1 MISASEVLLECNE
14 VTVRFGGL
22 VANDAVD
29 LSVGRG
35 DIAALIGPNG
45 AGKTTLFN
53 VITGAQL
60 PTSGSVHFDGEDV
73 TVAGPIQ
80 RARRGMSRT
89 FQNLSLVPS
98 LSVLDNVTVG
108 LGRFRKAGLISSMLR
123 LPRAV
128 RQDRLIR
135 EAAMGALAFVGMER
149 LAGQPTGDLPYGD
162 RRRLEIA
169 RALALMPKLLLL
181 DEPSAGMGPAE
192 TAELAETI
200 RRARDDLNVTVL
212 VVEHDMSFVRTL
224 AEHTTVLEFGR
235 IIAAGNTEEVLASP
249 AVAEAYLGTTGSTGG
264 GVKTAVK
271 EAKSIDRNPA
281 KRAGKSSSVKKPPSV
296 KKPAAGKSSSVK
308 KPAAEKSS
316 SVKKP
321 AAEKSAAEKSR
332 GL

>member
-1 MISASEVLLECNE
+1 MSLHPDPLLECKE

-60 PTSGSVHFDGEDV
+60 PTSGTVYFDDEDV
-73 TVAGPIQ
+73 TAMGPIQ
-80 RARRGMSRT
+80 RARLGMSRT

-108 LGRFRKAGLISSMLR
+108 LGRFRRAGLISSMLR

-135 EAAMGALAFVGMER
+135 EAAMGALAFVGMDR
-149 LAGQPTGDLPYGD
+149 AAHHLTGDLPYGD

-169 RALALMPKLLLL
+169 RALALMPTLLLL

-192 TAELAETI
+192 TAELAQTI

-224 AEHTTVLEFGR
+224 AEHTTVLEFGMV
-235 IIAAGNTEEVLASP
+235 IAAGDTDEVLASP

-264 GVKTAVK
+264 GSKKTAKSASKPASESARPRRKQPSGKEPVK
-271 EAKSIDRNPA
+271 KSAKKSTTRNP
-281 KRAGKSSSVKKPPSV
+281 G
-296 KKPAAGKSSSVK
+296 GM
-308 KPAAEKSS
+308 
-316 SVKKP
+316 
-321 AAEKSAAEKSR
+321 
-332 GL
+332 